1 MAIYLFLQILRFTKN
16 SIKHIT
22 KLNCDKFFRCITR
35 LGFNCSKS
43 VKLMVMMIKIII
55 IIIKIK
61 IIEMQVLP
69 ETNFEDLQI
78 HLLIFQVHPKKIF
91 C

>member
-1 MAIYLFLQILRFTKN
+1 M
-16 SIKHIT
+16 
-22 KLNCDKFFRCITR
+22 TR

-43 VKLMVMMIKIII
+43 VKLMVIMIKIIII

-61 IIEMQVLP
+61 IIKMQVLP

-91 C
+91 F